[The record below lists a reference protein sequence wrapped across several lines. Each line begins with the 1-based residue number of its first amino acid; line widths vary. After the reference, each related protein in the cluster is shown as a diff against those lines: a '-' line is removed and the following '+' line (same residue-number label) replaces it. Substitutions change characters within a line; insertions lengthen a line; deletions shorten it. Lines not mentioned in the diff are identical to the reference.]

1 MEFGGTYLFVETL
14 IKEFLQSTQSTF
26 SQVFSGL
33 MGKQVWHVIIG
44 CHLCVGML
52 PQVIVL
58 RTCPNMTL
66 AIEREVNP

>member
-1 MEFGGTYLFVETL
+1 MEFGGTDLFVETL
-14 IKEFLQSTQSTF
+14 FKEFLQSTQSTF

-33 MGKQVWHVIIG
+33 VAKQVWHAITG
-44 CHLCVGML
+44 CHLCVDIL
-52 PQVIVL
+52 QQVIVL